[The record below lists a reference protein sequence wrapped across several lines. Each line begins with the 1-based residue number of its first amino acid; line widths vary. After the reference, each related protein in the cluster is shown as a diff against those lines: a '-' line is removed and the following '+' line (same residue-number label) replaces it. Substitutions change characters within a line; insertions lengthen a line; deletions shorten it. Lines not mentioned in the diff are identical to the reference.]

1 MMSENN
7 KSSVNRQ
14 GLCVTCIHADD
25 CVYMRKS
32 KSPVQQCNEFAV
44 SCNQERPNRLSA
56 AAITAAVV
64 SESQD
69 ELYRGLCMNC
79 DERKNCGPTKT
90 RAGVWQCEEYK

>member
-1 MMSENN
+1 MTPENE
-7 KSSVNRQ
+7 KPFVNRK
-14 GLCVTCIHADD
+14 GICITCIHADD

-32 KSPVQQCNEFAV
+32 ESPVQQCNEFTV
-44 SCNQERPNRLSA
+44 SCSQDKPNKPA
-56 AAITAAVV
+56 ADAISGVNA

-79 DERKNCGPTKT
+79 DERSNCGPTKT